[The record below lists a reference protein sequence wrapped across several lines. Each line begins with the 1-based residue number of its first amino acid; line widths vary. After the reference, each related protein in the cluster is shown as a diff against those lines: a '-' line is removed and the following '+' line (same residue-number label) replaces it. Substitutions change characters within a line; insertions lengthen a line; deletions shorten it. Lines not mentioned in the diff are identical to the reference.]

1 MKSSRFAVALAFIA
15 GYAMALT
22 RAASFFGWGNGP
34 EFGLGS
40 AVLGKI
46 SFFGYPLPQVLGRAA
61 GTLPMDTFAF
71 ASAVAAS
78 IVFAMS
84 AVLIFAAVNKAAGE
98 GFAGIAGGAVAAAAF
113 CASPEIAAQFRTMSA
128 GGWSVFIAAVSL
140 AACMWAAREPGPRPL
155 ALLVFA
161 AAAGSFHHG
170 ILPLLALGAAL
181 PTALRGRFGP
191 AKPAYIAAAVF
202 MALAALSP
210 MIFAAFRPPIYV
222 NWDAPLAP
230 WLGYDAPIANP
241 APLIFRGVEASNFL
255 YGGSSLLRLA
265 FSSFP
270 PIVALGAIGTALRRD
285 RADASIPGLWAAAG
299 IAAIAALA
307 SPENVREAHLAL
319 VATALVAA
327 GSAGLAELVKL
338 AAPRSSALKTAAV
351 CAACAAVAAFPF
363 AVNSNRL
370 ADMRHDGSAPFAET
384 ILKTARRD
392 AVLIIDHKPDP
403 LFSLEYFQ
411 GARNLRPDIVVVRPP
426 FIINEPY
433 RKSIRLLAAGQEII
447 PSEVHYKALLEQL
460 AGIAP
465 STQKPSRVV
474 RERLLDGLVSIM
486 HETLLFMN
494 YPARPVYYNKIEKLV
509 TSRLYKLMQF
519 HPEGFLFKL
528 SSEPQLISMEE
539 LAALGKHPAAAGNAG
554 SAIVSDFISET
565 AQNFWSQKRIAPA
578 LELFRTCTSLH
589 PRNIECGF
597 FTGLILKQQGDYA
610 ESEKH
615 FYQTLKLL
623 DEKSMTGPTETI
635 DMFMYERIY
644 TELGMLDE
652 AEKYRRLSQPGMP
665 ANIVPPVAP
674 PR

>member
-1 MKSSRFAVALAFIA
+1 
-15 GYAMALT
+15 
-22 RAASFFGWGNGP
+22 
-34 EFGLGS
+34 
-40 AVLGKI
+40 
-46 SFFGYPLPQVLGRAA
+46 
-61 GTLPMDTFAF
+61 
-71 ASAVAAS
+71 
-78 IVFAMS
+78 
-84 AVLIFAAVNKAAGE
+84 
-98 GFAGIAGGAVAAAAF
+98 
-113 CASPEIAAQFRTMSA
+113 
-128 GGWSVFIAAVSL
+128 
-140 AACMWAAREPGPRPL
+140 
-155 ALLVFA
+155 
-161 AAAGSFHHG
+161 
-170 ILPLLALGAAL
+170 
-181 PTALRGRFGP
+181 
-191 AKPAYIAAAVF
+191 
-202 MALAALSP
+202 
-210 MIFAAFRPPIYV
+210 
-222 NWDAPLAP
+222 
-230 WLGYDAPIANP
+230 
-241 APLIFRGVEASNFL
+241 
-255 YGGSSLLRLA
+255 
-265 FSSFP
+265 
-270 PIVALGAIGTALRRD
+270 
-285 RADASIPGLWAAAG
+285 
-299 IAAIAALA
+299 
-307 SPENVREAHLAL
+307 
-319 VATALVAA
+319 
-327 GSAGLAELVKL
+327 
-338 AAPRSSALKTAAV
+338 
-351 CAACAAVAAFPF
+351 
-363 AVNSNRL
+363 
-370 ADMRHDGSAPFAET
+370 
-384 ILKTARRD
+384 
-392 AVLIIDHKPDP
+392 
-403 LFSLEYFQ
+403 
-411 GARNLRPDIVVVRPP
+411 VVVRPP

-494 YPARPVYYNKIEKLV
+494 YPSRPVYYNKIEKLV

-665 ANIVPPVAP
+665 ANHRSACGAPALTSRPRRKRAASQLFAFIIISAILNLDAAFSECGTFAGMIIASPLPTRFRSPPTNISASP
-674 PR
+674 SST